1 MSQTRERALDAAI
14 TLLGTGGVH
23 ALTHGRVD
31 AEAGLPRGSASNHFR
46 TRDALVAA
54 AVERLEELDRRDWAA
69 MNLPR
74 EPTLDLFLD
83 AVERFVEISVTTD
96 RVRTVARYALSVEA
110 THDPRIAEAL
120 ARGAGLIQ
128 EWGARVLADLGAAD
142 PQAAM
147 RTLMAYADGL
157 MLRGLLRPGTAEPRE
172 RMAAVVRACLGRPGD
187 GPERGR
193 GDPAPLSP

>member
-1 MSQTRERALDAAI
+1 MSETRERALDAAI

-31 AEAGLPRGSASNHFR
+31 AAAGLPRGSSSNHFR
-46 TRDALVAA
+46 TRDALVTAV
-54 AVERLEELDRRDWAA
+54 VERLEELDRRDWAA
-69 MNLPR
+69 MDLPG

-83 AVERFVEISVTTD
+83 AVTRFIEASVTTD

-110 THDPRIAEAL
+110 THDPRIAAAL
-120 ARGAGLIQ
+120 SRGAALIQ

-157 MLRGLLRPGTAEPRE
+157 ILRGVTRPGVVEPRE
-172 RMAAVVRACLGRPGD
+172 RMAAVVRACL
-187 GPERGR
+187 E
-193 GDPAPLSP
+193 